1 MRRHSIP
8 TVAANV
14 RAELARKGL
23 SQRALADVLGKSQ
36 TYIYRRL
43 NGETPFTIDD
53 LALIAGHLEIPL
65 AALIADSSPAAPKS
79 VAS

>member
-1 MRRHSIP
+1 MKRRALP
-8 TVAANV
+8 AVAANV
-14 RAELARKGL
+14 RAELARQGM
-23 SQRALADVLGKSQ
+23 SQRALADILGKSQ